1 MRRML
6 LLLLLATNL
15 HAQAP
20 SSFAQGVLA
29 FEQKRWKDAEALMRE
44 TIAANP
50 KESSGTV
57 SVSGSWFETYV
68 PHYFLARALARQGK
82 CDEAT
87 KEFAESERQGVTP
100 AIPDFAKYL
109 QTRGGCKPQA
119 KAAKPQEVVFE
130 TSVPFGE
137 EEPAASAPIAQTP
150 VASKP
155 KPTPIPQVQI
165 VDPRPRLR
173 AALNSYVHGRY
184 EEALR
189 ALVNAKFDDRAAN
202 AEVALIRAASRHA
215 LYRMGGERDAGLM
228 AQVEADLR
236 EYRALRP
243 NGKPDPRVFPPAF
256 VMLASR

>member
-1 MRRML
+1 MVRRML
-6 LLLLLATNL
+6 LLFLLATQL

-20 SSFAQGVLA
+20 PSFAQGVLA

-44 TIAANP
+44 TIATNP

-68 PHYFLARALARQGK
+68 PHYFLARALAKQGK

-119 KAAKPQEVVFE
+119 KVVKPKEVVFE
-130 TSVPFGE
+130 TTVPFGE
-137 EEPAASAPIAQTP
+137 EEPAAPAP
-150 VASKP
+150 VAP
-155 KPTPIPQVQI
+155 KR

-173 AALNSYVHGRY
+173 AALDSYVHGRY
-184 EEALR
+184 DEAVR
-189 ALVNAKFDDRAAN
+189 AIANAELEDRAAKGE
-202 AEVALIRAASRHA
+202 AALIRAAARHA
-215 LYRMGGERDAGLM
+215 LYRIGGEKDAGLL
-228 AQVEADLR
+228 AQIEADLR

-243 NGKPDPRVFPPAF
+243 NGKPDERLFPPGF
-256 VMLASR
+256 LARVR